1 MAEKGSSPELIA
13 KLENYQKMKVEKKYS
28 LIQEFR
34 TKKDFGNPQ
43 VIILNIYHFCRI
55 GRLYFS

>member
-1 MAEKGSSPELIA
+1 LLSDDKELIA

-43 VIILNIYHFCRI
+43 VIILNIYQ
-55 GRLYFS
+55 